1 MKVYSKKKRAC
12 CNQQNIAIEF
22 ERNAT
27 NKNTTNDRA
36 RKKSQIKLKEKSTKL
51 KVQRKAR
58 KVLEIMSQSLC

>member
-36 RKKSQIKLKEKSTKL
+36 RKKSQNKA
-51 KVQRKAR
+51 QREIYKA
-58 KVLEIMSQSLC
+58 